1 MQPGLCVVPKLRPDL
16 KVSDDERVDRTAC
29 SCTIKL
35 LSVRATRRY
44 EQILRARLPNS
55 NWETTTFRAPQL
67 TRRTPISEIR
77 VENLDMPKDSRMG
90 IVTDVAPSQP
100 VPDQLFSK
108 PSLFS
113 DFGFGESAWVFAPAE
128 HFTPSRIEP
137 NRSFASAF
145 ETVVVRKFKA
155 PVESQPP
162 GSVRLSL
169 FTVFSVKCG
178 TLVASPA
185 TSQQPVRA
193 GTVCAEAFTVSHET
207 NA

>member
-1 MQPGLCVVPKLRPDL
+1 M
-16 KVSDDERVDRTAC
+16 
-29 SCTIKL
+29 L
-35 LSVRATRRY
+35 LHHKAAFGSGNET
-44 EQILRARLPNS
+44 LRANTQSPPPKFKLGNNDVSGSIADSTVRQ
-55 NWETTTFRAPQL
+55 FR
-67 TRRTPISEIR
+67 EIR
-77 VENLDMPKDSRMG
+77 VENLDMRRIRVWVLLQTSRR
-90 IVTDVAPSQP
+90 VSRSQI
-100 VPDQLFSK
+100 QLFSK
-108 PSLFS
+108 PSS

>member
-1 MQPGLCVVPKLRPDL
+1 
-16 KVSDDERVDRTAC
+16 
-29 SCTIKL
+29 
-35 LSVRATRRY
+35 
-44 EQILRARLPNS
+44 
-55 NWETTTFRAPQL
+55 
-67 TRRTPISEIR
+67 
-77 VENLDMPKDSRMG
+77 MPKDLRMG
-90 IVTDVAPSQP
+90 IVTHSRRVSRSQI
-100 VPDQLFSK
+100 QLFSK
-108 PSLFS
+108 PSFS

-137 NRSFASAF
+137 TRSFASAF

>member
-1 MQPGLCVVPKLRPDL
+1 
-16 KVSDDERVDRTAC
+16 
-29 SCTIKL
+29 
-35 LSVRATRRY
+35 
-44 EQILRARLPNS
+44 
-55 NWETTTFRAPQL
+55 
-67 TRRTPISEIR
+67 
-77 VENLDMPKDSRMG
+77 MPDSRMG

-100 VPDQLFSK
+100 VPDPTFQETLVICS
-108 PSLFS
+108 S

-128 HFTPSRIEP
+128 HFPPSRIEP

-155 PVESQPP
+155 PVESHPP

-193 GTVCAEAFTVSHET
+193 GTVCAEALTVSHET

>member
-1 MQPGLCVVPKLRPDL
+1 MRRPEATARSPKFQI
-16 KVSDDERVDRTAC
+16 ERVETGQPAPAP
-29 SCTIKL
+29 IKL

-44 EQILRARLPNS
+44 EQIHRARLPNS

-77 VENLDMPKDSRMG
+77 VENLDMRRIRVWVLLLTSRR
-90 IVTDVAPSQP
+90 VSQSQI
-100 VPDQLFSK
+100 QLFSK
-108 PSLFS
+108 PSS
-113 DFGFGESAWVFAPAE
+113 DFGFGESAWVFAPTE

>member
-1 MQPGLCVVPKLRPDL
+1 MRHLELRPDL
-16 KVSDDERVDRTAC
+16 KVSDERVDRTQPALHHKAAFC
-29 SCTIKL
+29 SGNET
-35 LSVRATRRY
+35 RY
-44 EQILRARLPNS
+44 EQIVSVRLP

-77 VENLDMPKDSRMG
+77 VENLDMRRIRVWVLLLTSRR
-90 IVTDVAPSQP
+90 VSQSQI
-100 VPDQLFSK
+100 QLFSK
-108 PSLFS
+108 PSS
-113 DFGFGESAWVFAPAE
+113 DFGFGKSAWVFAPAE

>member
-1 MQPGLCVVPKLRPDL
+1 MCVISSYGPISKFQMSELRKDSLLLHLKSCFRFGQRDALRANTQSPPPKLGNND
-16 KVSDDERVDRTAC
+16 VSGSIADST
-29 SCTIKL
+29 
-35 LSVRATRRY
+35 VR
-44 EQILRARLPNS
+44 Q
-55 NWETTTFRAPQL
+55 FR
-67 TRRTPISEIR
+67 EIR
-77 VENLDMPKDSRMG
+77 VENLDMRRIRVWVLLQTSRR
-90 IVTDVAPSQP
+90 VSRSQI
-100 VPDQLFSK
+100 QLFSK
-108 PSLFS
+108 PSFS

>member
-1 MQPGLCVVPKLRPDL
+1 M
-16 KVSDDERVDRTAC
+16 
-29 SCTIKL
+29 L
-35 LSVRATRRY
+35 LHHKAAFGSGNET
-44 EQILRARLPNS
+44 LRANTQSPPPKFKLGNNDVSGSTADSTYANFGRFALRV
-55 NWETTTFRAPQL
+55 WICR
-67 TRRTPISEIR
+67 IR
-77 VENLDMPKDSRMG
+77 VWVLLLTSRR
-90 IVTDVAPSQP
+90 VSRSQI
-100 VPDQLFSK
+100 QLFSK
-108 PSLFS
+108 PSFS
-113 DFGFGESAWVFAPAE
+113 DFGFVESAWVFAPAE